1 MAHLNSDHAL
11 RICIIT
17 STPFPPGKHNGI
29 ANYVLNTANKLVERG
44 HSVTIITRG
53 SFTKTSSEIVNN
65 VEIVRPPFIQ
75 AYPFHV
81 HLHGIFV
88 KKCIEA
94 LGSRLDIVHVHS
106 PLSPPVKLSLPLVS
120 TIHSSLLGD
129 AQNMEVVDIK
139 SLATKLQTWSVGH
152 YLVSELIKNSDLV
165 TTVSNAVSHEL
176 RKYYA
181 ECIQPVVIGNGVD
194 ERRFI
199 PAETQDTGNYVLYVG
214 RLTYKKGLFDLLKCA
229 TLLRM
234 TDVSFVLA
242 GEGELYAMLRRK
254 VRDIGLQ
261 DMIRFEGHVNTREL
275 IRLYQNASVF
285 VFPSYYEG
293 LPTAILEA
301 MSIGLPVVATYVGG
315 IREVIK
321 DGENG
326 VSIPPG
332 APNRMAEAIS
342 VLIQDRELRKK
353 LGRNARRT
361 IEESYTWDR
370 VTDRLERCYSSLS
383 VFK

>member
-1 MAHLNSDHAL
+1 MTNLNDDHTM

-53 SFTKTSSEIVNN
+53 SFTKTASEIVNN
-65 VEIVRPPFIQ
+65 VEIVRPPFIYI
-75 AYPFHV
+75 YPFHV
-81 HLHGIFV
+81 HVHGLFV

-94 LGSRLDIVHVHS
+94 LGNRFDIVHVHS
-106 PLSPPVKLSLPLVS
+106 PLSPPIKLFLPLVS

-129 AQNMEVVDIK
+129 AQNMEVVDVK
-139 SLATKLQTWSVGH
+139 SLATKLQAWSVGH
-152 YLVSELIKNSDLV
+152 RLISELIKNSDLV
-165 TTVSNAVSHEL
+165 TTVSNAVSYEL

-181 ECIQPVVIGNGVD
+181 GNIQPVVIGNGVD
-194 ERRFI
+194 ERSFI
-199 PAETQDTGNYVLYVG
+199 PAEPQNTGNYVLYVG

-234 TDVSFVLA
+234 TNISFVLA
-242 GEGELYAMLRRK
+242 GEGELYAKLRK
-254 VRDIGLQ
+254 QVRDIGLQ
-261 DMIRFEGHVNTREL
+261 DRIRFEGHVNTKDL

-301 MSIGLPVVATYVGG
+301 MSVGLPVVATHVGG
-315 IREVIK
+315 IRDVIK

-326 VSIPPG
+326 ISIPPG
-332 APNRMAEAIS
+332 APERMAEAIS
-342 VLIQDRELRKK
+342 VLIQDRELRKE

-370 VTDRLERCYSSLS
+370 VTDRLENCYSSLS
-383 VFK
+383 AFK